1 MIDEK
6 LPLLVIIGRTN
17 VGKSTLFNCLIEK
30 NQALV
35 SPIENTTRDF
45 NINKMGWRG
54 TDFQLIDAAGVSDSY
69 ALKKKMDMK
78 GRGIEGVE
86 QKVQKQVYEL
96 IKKADL
102 LLFVVDN
109 KAGLLKE
116 DKNIVNFLKRR
127 AYQGKTILIANKV
140 DNFKQVS
147 ESSEFNK
154 LSLNEPVPI
163 SALTGSGT
171 GDLLDLAIDRLK
183 DRGREK
189 KGWVEEK
196 EGSEPVEVEVQEATE
211 KINLC
216 IIGKPN
222 VGKSSLLNSLLGY
235 ERVIVSEMPHTT
247 REPQNTEIIY
257 KDRVINLIDTA
268 GINKMG
274 KKSKGLEK
282 YGIIKSLKS
291 LREANI
297 ILLVID
303 INDEITK
310 QDSKLIEEIM
320 NQGKSFIIVANKWD
334 LIEDRSTK
342 YWTREI
348 NINFPFIVWAPIVF
362 VSALKGEKVDKI
374 FDLVLKIDAARKIKI
389 GESSLSRFLSK
400 MIKKHKPTKGRG
412 VKHPRIY
419 SLKQTWTDPPKFE
432 VRIGSK
438 EDLHDSYLRFL
449 ENRLREKFDF
459 FGSPVKVYVKK
470 NKKIHGVA
478 G

>member
-6 LPLLVIIGRTN
+6 LPLVIIIGRTN
-17 VGKSTLFNCLIEK
+17 VGKSTLFNRLIEK

-45 NINKMGWRG
+45 NINKMNWRG
-54 TDFQLIDAAGVSDSY
+54 FDFQVLDTAGVSDSY
-69 ALKKKMDMK
+69 ALKKKMNVE
-78 GRGIEGVE
+78 EGGVKRIE

-116 DKNIVNFLKRR
+116 DKNIVSFLKKRN
-127 AYQGKTILIANKV
+127 YQKRTILVANKV
-140 DNFKQVS
+140 DNFRQVA
-147 ESSEFNK
+147 ESFEFNK

-171 GDLLDLAIDRLK
+171 GDLLDLIIEYFEK
-183 DRGREK
+183 NK
-189 KGWVEEK
+189 KGDGQKEDEK
-196 EGSEPVEVEVQEATE
+196 SIEAKLAADKD

-235 ERVIVSEMPHTT
+235 ERVIVSEIPHTT
-247 REPQNTEIIY
+247 REPQNTELMY
-257 KDRVINLIDTA
+257 KNRLINLIDTA

-274 KKSKGLEK
+274 KKSEGLEK

-291 LREANI
+291 LREADI

-303 INDEITK
+303 INDEITR

-374 FDLVLKIDAARKIKI
+374 FDLVLRIDAARKIKI
-389 GESSLSRFLSK
+389 SDTGLSRFLAK

-419 SLKQTWTDPPKFE
+419 SLRQTWTNPPKFE
-432 VRIGSK
+432 VRIGSQ

-449 ENRLREKFDF
+449 ENRLREDFDF
-459 FGSPVKVYVKK
+459 FGSPVRVSVKK